1 MYDIFDFELNNK
13 EVAVLVLVVFV
24 FMVVVGGVGYMLG
37 VRNAYDIH
45 NNGGGAAGVGQQIG
59 EAGSA
64 VGNAAAGIEAAAGT
78 AHQISGTITD
88 AADTAGYIHSTA
100 RTSAELVAEC
110 QSIIRAV
117 RSRGQK
123 GTAAH

>member
-64 VGNAAAGIEAAAGT
+64 IGNAAAGIHEAQGHADQVGAGI
-78 AHQISGTITD
+78 AD
-88 AADTAGYIHSTA
+88 AKEQAQYIHSTA

-123 GTAAH
+123 GTSAH

>member
-1 MYDIFDFELNNK
+1 MYDFFEFGPIDK
-13 EVAVLVLVVFV
+13 KTAVSILIWVILLVVT
-24 FMVVVGGVGYMLG
+24 GSVGYLCG
-37 VRNAYDIH
+37 VRHAGDVH

-64 VGNAAAGIEAAAGT
+64 VGNAASGIHEAAGT